1 MCYDSSNAL
10 TKGGAVGGKNV
21 RRRLAAILAADVA
34 GYSRLMG
41 EDEEGS
47 LRRLQGHRR
56 NLIDPKISE
65 HHGRIVKTTGDGML
79 VEFASVLDA
88 VRCAVEVQ
96 RAMLDRE
103 TEPEE
108 ERIRF
113 RIGINLG
120 DIIVDGDDIFG
131 DGVNIAARLEALS
144 EPGGVCVSGTVWEQ
158 IDGKLPYHF
167 ADLGP
172 QAVKNIKRPV
182 RAHMLAA
189 AAVART
195 SVAAPRSDSG
205 HSAAG
210 ARSAGRP
217 AARRRHT
224 ETKPAPP
231 LSIVV
236 LPFANLSNDPEQE
249 YFVDAI
255 TEDLTTDLS
264 RISGSF
270 VIARTTAFTYK
281 GKPVDVKRIGRELNV
296 RYVLEGSVRRLG
308 EQVQVNVQLID
319 TETGAHAWA
328 DRFDTDRGNLAMAQ
342 SAITGRLAVSLKVE
356 LATAV
361 GRQIEQKSP
370 AGLDAQDLAMR
381 RWAAFYLPASEN
393 NVAQALQLFERAL
406 QIDPASTEAK
416 VGIAEILTQNA
427 IKGWSKSPEEDQAR
441 AEKLV
446 TEVLERNNNHPWAHF
461 TLGEIRRALQH
472 RFAEARI
479 ELEKALSLDRNHS
492 GALLQLGYTLNDM
505 GEPEKALPYF
515 EKALQLTPRHPNIQY
530 QYSGL
535 GVCHLLL
542 GHADESVDF
551 LRKARAANS
560 RIWYVHLTLAGAL
573 GLRGDLD
580 EAKASLA
587 DLQRLRPDLCSLKQ
601 LRDLFAR
608 LRAACPQAGELWEK
622 TLFVGLG
629 RAEMPEE

>member
-1 MCYDSSNAL
+1 
-10 TKGGAVGGKNV
+10 VGGKNV

-41 EDEEGS
+41 EDEEDT

-96 RAMLDRE
+96 RAMLDRD
-103 TEPEE
+103 TKPEE

-182 RAHMLAA
+182 ICWQLAA
-189 AAVART
+189 AAVAMT
-195 SVAAPRSDSG
+195 SVVVPRIDGRHSG
-205 HSAAG
+205 SG

-217 AARRRHT
+217 GARRRRT
-224 ETKPAPP
+224 GTKPAPS

-264 RISGSF
+264 RIAGNF

-281 GKPVDVKRIGRELNV
+281 GKAVDVKRIGRELNV
-296 RYVLEGSVRRLG
+296 RYALEGSVRRLG

-319 TETGAHAWA
+319 AETGAHVWA
-328 DRFDTDRGNLAMAQ
+328 DRFDTDRSNLATAQ

-356 LATAV
+356 LATTV
-361 GRQIEQKSP
+361 GHQIERKSP
-370 AGLDAQDLAMR
+370 ASLDAQDLVMR
-381 RWAAFYLPASEN
+381 GWAAFYRPVSEN
-393 NVAQALQLFERAL
+393 NAAETLQLFERAL
-406 QIDPASTEAK
+406 QIDPASIEAK
-416 VGIAEILTQNA
+416 VGVAEILIQNA
-427 IKGWSKSPEEDQAR
+427 IKQWSKSPEEDQAR
-441 AEKLV
+441 AETLL

-461 TLGEIRRALQH
+461 TMGELRRALQQ
-472 RFAEARI
+472 RLAEARI

-505 GEPEKALPYF
+505 GEPDKALPYF
-515 EKALQLTPRHPNIQY
+515 EKSLQLTPRHPNIQY

-535 GVCHLLL
+535 GFCHLLL

-551 LRKARAANS
+551 FRKARAANS
-560 RIWYVHLTLAGAL
+560 RIGYIHLGLAGAL
-573 GLRGDLD
+573 GLRGDVD
-580 EAKASLA
+580 EARASLA
-587 DLQRLRPDLCSLKQ
+587 DLRRLRPNLRSIKQ
-601 LRDLFAR
+601 LRAAFAR
-608 LRAACPQAGELWEK
+608 LDAAYPRRAELAEK
-622 TLFVGLG
+622 TFYTGLR
-629 RAEMPEE
+629 RALMPEE